1 MGLESTASCVW
12 LGQGLEIFEENNSG
26 ITAWRRR
33 QGSNYLPLRTNHSTF
48 REEITLLHACGLV
61 NVIGG

>member
-1 MGLESTASCVW
+1 MW